1 MIVFGNLIVKG
12 NIFIFFFFN
21 LWVIFGNVTVTNIV
35 ADLLLLII
43 GSINVSG
50 LVFIDLYY
58 DNSFTIKGSINARGI
73 FINDIIVF
81 VVAFSINSEFMVR
94 ASDKYD
100 IENVKKALM
109 IINFDVYYWGLIN
122 DEDVLKEI
130 FKRSN
135 IRMVGNVCN

>member
-21 LWVIFGNVTVTNIV
+21 LWVIFGNVMVMNIV
-35 ADLLLLII
+35 MDLLLLIV
-43 GSINVSG
+43 GLINVSG

-58 DNSFTIKGSINARGI
+58 DNLFMIKGSINVCGI

-81 VVAFSINSEFMVR
+81 VVVFLINSEFMVCV
-94 ASDKYD
+94 SDKND
-100 IENVKKALM
+100 IENVKKVLM

-130 FKRSN
+130 FK
-135 IRMVGNVCN
+135 